1 MLHHQGATR
10 DCHLPPAQRLVCLPG
25 EGQKQN
31 VDDMLAAALQ
41 YYGEAGLLDSTPVS
55 LALEREK
62 PIQALSS
69 PLRYPGKLAA
79 DLAGNRLF
87 ISDSNNHRCLATTRS
102 SVPHAFLPPTI
113 SWPTAL
119 LINVSAHHLGAVVKC
134 CSAHSSL
141 AARKPPIAGEL
152 LTSTVR
158 QERGF
163 V

>member
-1 MLHHQGATR
+1 MLP
-10 DCHLPPAQRLVCLPG
+10 LLG

-41 YYGEAGLLDSTPVS
+41 YYGEAGLLDATPVP

-87 ISDSNNHRCLATTRS
+87 ISDSNNHRWVAIS
-102 SVPHAFLPPTI
+102 QPQAFLHYT
-113 SWPTAL
+113 
-119 LINVSAHHLGAVVKC
+119 VSRPRILPANHHGLC
-134 CSAHSSL
+134 IHHHRC
-141 AARKPPIAGEL
+141 R
-152 LTSTVR
+152 
-158 QERGF
+158 
-163 V
+163 